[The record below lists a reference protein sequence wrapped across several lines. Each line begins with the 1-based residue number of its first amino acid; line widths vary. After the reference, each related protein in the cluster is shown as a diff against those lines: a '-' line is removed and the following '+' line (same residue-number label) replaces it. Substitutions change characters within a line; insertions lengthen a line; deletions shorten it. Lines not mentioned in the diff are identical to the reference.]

1 MAHTE
6 QTKEHETE
14 TGMKIRCPMCGAE
27 FKTQHEMDEHRHEVH
42 PNE

>member
-6 QTKEHETE
+6 QTKEHET
-14 TGMKIRCPMCGAE
+14 GMKMRCPMCGAE
-27 FKTQHEMDEHRHEVH
+27 FKTQHELDEHRRETH

>member
-6 QTKEHETE
+6 QTTEHE
-14 TGMKIRCPMCGAE
+14 TGMKMRCPMCGAE
-27 FKTQHEMDEHRHEVH
+27 FKAHELDEHRRETH

>member
-1 MAHTE
+1 MAHTG

-14 TGMKIRCPMCGAE
+14 MKMRCSMCGAE
-27 FKTQHEMDEHRHEVH
+27 FKTQHELDQHRRETH

>member
-14 TGMKIRCPMCGAE
+14 MKMRCATCGAE
-27 FKTQHEMDEHRHEVH
+27 FKTQHELDEHRRESH
-42 PNE
+42 PYE